1 MIGYRL
7 TMEHRQV
14 KELLEAYTLGVLE
27 ADERQTV
34 ERHLA
39 RCTECRSLAAD
50 FVAIAD
56 LLPLAL
62 ATASP
67 LRPPADLKDRVLR
80 AAHGS
85 PRGVMATGVSTHS
98 SAPSV
103 EPSPR
108 IAMIGAADRWRIVP
122 GRAGRWRSVS
132 AAALLVVL
140 ALSLIWGVRL
150 SEALDQERAMRASV
164 AAHFTQQQEIVLEV
178 VDADD
183 ATRLILRSPDPDSR
197 AYGKLFTRPDLPHVV
212 AMAAR
217 LPIPPEGQTY
227 HLWLTSQGRTFLA
240 GVLPVNDQGFGLLT
254 FDADQDGPIY
264 EAARLTLQAVGAEAP
279 GGETMLAWSA

>member
-1 MIGYRL
+1 
-7 TMEHRQV
+7 MEHSRA
-14 KELLEAYTLGVLE
+14 KDLLEAYALGVVE
-27 ADERQTV
+27 ADERHAV

-39 RCTECRSLAAD
+39 SCTECRRLAAD
-50 FVAIAD
+50 LAATAD

-62 ATASP
+62 AAASP
-67 LRPPADLKDRVLR
+67 LLPPADLKDRVLR

-85 PRGVMATGVSTHS
+85 AMAASGPEVSTRP
-98 SAPSV
+98 SAVSA

-108 IAMIGAADRWRIVP
+108 VRIVP
-122 GRAGRWRSVS
+122 GRVGWWRTVA

-140 ALSLIWGVRL
+140 ALSLIWGARL

-164 AAHFTQQQEIVLEV
+164 AAHFSRQQEIVLEV
-178 VDADD
+178 VDAAE
-183 ATRLILRSPDPDSR
+183 ATRVILRSPDPDSP

-217 LPIPPEGQTY
+217 LPIPSQGQTY
-227 HLWLTSQGRTFLA
+227 HLWLTSEGRTFLA

-254 FDADQDGPIY
+254 FDADHDGPVY
-264 EAARLTLQAVGAEAP
+264 EAARLTLQPAGTEAP
-279 GGETMLAWSA
+279 GGETILAWSE

>member
-1 MIGYRL
+1 
-7 TMEHRQV
+7 MEHSRA
-14 KELLEAYTLGVLE
+14 KDLLEAYALGVLE
-27 ADERQTV
+27 PDESKAV

-39 RCTECRSLAAD
+39 SCPECRRLAGDLAAT
-50 FVAIAD
+50 AD
-56 LLPLAL
+56 LLPLAV
-62 ATASP
+62 AAASS

-85 PRGVMATGVSTHS
+85 AMVASETAVSS
-98 SAPSV
+98 RSGAASA

-108 IAMIGAADRWRIVP
+108 ARIVP
-122 GRAGRWRSVS
+122 RRPGWWRTVA

-140 ALSLIWGVRL
+140 ALSLIWGARL

-164 AAHFTQQQEIVLEV
+164 AAHFSRQQEIVLEV
-178 VDADD
+178 VDAAE
-183 ATRLILRSPDPDSR
+183 ATRVILRSPDPDSR

-227 HLWLTSQGRTFLA
+227 HLWLTSEGRTFLA

-254 FDADQDGPIY
+254 FDADHDGPVY
-264 EAARLTLQAVGAEAP
+264 EAARLTLQAAGAEAP
-279 GGETMLAWSA
+279 GGETVLAWSE